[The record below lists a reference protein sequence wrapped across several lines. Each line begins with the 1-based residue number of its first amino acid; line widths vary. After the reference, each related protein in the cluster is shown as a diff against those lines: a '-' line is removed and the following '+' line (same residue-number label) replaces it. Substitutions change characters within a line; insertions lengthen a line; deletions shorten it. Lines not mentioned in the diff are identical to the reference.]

1 MAGNTCRIDA
11 ATLRVQWDSY
21 VPMAMICQYWTIT
34 VHQLV
39 RLRVAWNLEPRN
51 DRKRRYKPT
60 RSERLL
66 DPDRAE
72 IEASESSLNLAPLVA
87 QRVTVVQSW
96 WTAEEWVDRMA
107 VKPQPMKLARIETPD
122 EIRDWIDQFNREAE
136 S

>member
-1 MAGNTCRIDA
+1 MAGNTSRIDT

-21 VPMAMICQYWTIT
+21 VPMAAICQHWTIT

-66 DPDRAE
+66 EIDAAE
-72 IEASESSLNLAPLVA
+72 LDASESSLDLAPRVA
-87 QRVTVVQSW
+87 ERVTVVQSW
-96 WTAEEWVDRMA
+96 WTPQEWADRAAFKPEA
-107 VKPQPMKLARIETPD
+107 VRLTRLETPA
-122 EIRDWIDQFNREAE
+122 EARDWIDCFNREIE
-136 S
+136 P